1 MRNQWRAYLAL
12 AAMCIIWGT
21 TYLAMRVGIMHVP
34 PFLFLGIRQV
44 IAGGLLCLFFLGSG
58 HRFPAWKDL
67 KVHLLA
73 GVLMIGIGNGLV
85 GWGEQHVT
93 SGIAALICSMMPIW
107 LILFNVFF
115 MGNTERVNGKM
126 VLGILLG
133 FGGLVLIFSDGLQDL
148 VNPAYASGMI
158 GIVVATLSWAGGT
171 LLLKKQKPV
180 IKPVFAAGIQL
191 LSGGV
196 FMLII
201 SPLSDNYGEI
211 AFTGEAIYALLY
223 LIVFG
228 SIVSYGSF
236 TYALEKLPASTVSM
250 YAYIN
255 PLVALFAGWLLL
267 DEVLSRHI
275 LFAGL
280 LTIGGIYLVTA
291 GRRRKKPALS
301 PAPVPEARERQ
312 VSER

>member
-1 MRNQWRAYLAL
+1 MKDQWKAYLAL
-12 AAMCIIWGT
+12 SAMCIIWGT

-44 IAGGLLCLFFLGSG
+44 AAGGLLCLFFLGSG
-58 HRFPAWKDL
+58 HRLPGWKDL
-67 KVHLLA
+67 RYHLLA

-107 LILFNVFF
+107 LILANVLF
-115 MGNTERVNGKM
+115 MGNTEKVNLKITA
-126 VLGILLG
+126 GILLG
-133 FGGLVLIFSDGLQDL
+133 FAGLVLIFSDGLKDL
-148 VNPAYASGMI
+148 ANPAYASGMI
-158 GIVVATLSWAGGT
+158 GIVIATISWAGGT

-191 LSGGV
+191 LSGGL
-196 FMLII
+196 FMLIL
-201 SPLSDNYGEI
+201 SPFSDNYLGME
-211 AFTGEAIYALLY
+211 FTREAVYALLY
-223 LIVFG
+223 LVIFG
-228 SIVSYGSF
+228 SMVSYGSF

-267 DEVLSRHI
+267 DEVLSSHV
-275 LFAGL
+275 LLAGL
-280 LTIGGIYLVTA
+280 LTIGGIYLVTT
-291 GRRRKKPALS
+291 GRRVPAAHRAKGLRR
-301 PAPVPEARERQ
+301 PAPR
-312 VSER
+312 